1 MIKVSPA
8 YASKLVKQKN
18 EQMRVLLSQERET
31 ATTTACLDE
40 DVTELR
46 KVYDFAATQRQMDA
60 LNDDIIKLKHAI
72 NVFNTTTELPGL
84 GYTIDA
90 ALVRMKMLSS
100 KRDRLANMK
109 RIQPVTRQSVGY
121 GKSKPEYV
129 YRNYDAK
136 DVELSTKP
144 IWIPQLKSTLRN
156 KMLFPGFCWFCVS
169 HTF

>member
-40 DVTELR
+40 YVTELR
-46 KVYDFAATQRQMDA
+46 KVYDFAATQHQMDA

-121 GKSKPEYV
+121 GKSQPEYV

-136 DVELSTKP
+136 DVEAEYKKTEEELTSIQLALDKANLDST
-144 IWIPQLKSTLRN
+144 IEVDIED
-156 KMLFPGFCWFCVS
+156 
-169 HTF
+169 

>member
-109 RIQPVTRQSVGY
+109 RIQPVTRQSVWY
-121 GKSKPEYV
+121 GKSQPEYV

-136 DVELSTKP
+136 DVEAEHKKTEEELTSIQLALDKANLDST
-144 IWIPQLKSTLRN
+144 IEVDIEE
-156 KMLFPGFCWFCVS
+156 
-169 HTF
+169 

>member
-40 DVTELR
+40 DVTELL

-121 GKSKPEYV
+121 GKSQPEYV

-136 DVELSTKP
+136 DVEVEYKKTEEELTSIQLALDKANLDST
-144 IWIPQLKSTLRN
+144 IEVDIEE
-156 KMLFPGFCWFCVS
+156 
-169 HTF
+169 

>member
-18 EQMRVLLSQERET
+18 EQMRVLMSQERET

-84 GYTIDA
+84 GYTIDED
-90 ALVRMKMLSS
+90 ALKQ
-100 KRDRLANMK
+100 A
-109 RIQPVTRQSVGY
+109 
-121 GKSKPEYV
+121 
-129 YRNYDAK
+129 
-136 DVELSTKP
+136 
-144 IWIPQLKSTLRN
+144 
-156 KMLFPGFCWFCVS
+156 
-169 HTF
+169 

>member
-46 KVYDFAATQRQMDA
+46 KVYDFATTQRQMDA

-109 RIQPVTRQSVGY
+109 RIQPVTRQSAGY
-121 GKSKPEYV
+121 GKSQPEYV

-136 DVELSTKP
+136 DVEAEHKKTEEELTSIQLALDKANLDSTIEVDIEK
-144 IWIPQLKSTLRN
+144 
-156 KMLFPGFCWFCVS
+156 
-169 HTF
+169 

>member
-109 RIQPVTRQSVGY
+109 RIQPVTRQSAGY
-121 GKSKPEYV
+121 GKSQPEYV

-136 DVELSTKP
+136 DIEVEYKKTEEELTSIQLALDKANLDSTIEVDIEK
-144 IWIPQLKSTLRN
+144 
-156 KMLFPGFCWFCVS
+156 
-169 HTF
+169 